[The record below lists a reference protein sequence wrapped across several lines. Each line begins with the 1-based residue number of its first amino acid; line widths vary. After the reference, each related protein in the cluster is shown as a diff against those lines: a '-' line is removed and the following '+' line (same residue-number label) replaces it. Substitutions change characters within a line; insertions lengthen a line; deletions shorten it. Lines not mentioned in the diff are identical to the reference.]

1 MKIKKSKN
9 TNIVNLGGGS
19 LLLGSLALISLGFSS
34 WVLVTSNTSKSAN
47 IAAAAV
53 VDGILFK
60 DANMTT
66 FSLCQDGIVGT
77 DENGNPN
84 GTVVESANV
93 TITFTINNDACDTL
107 GYLNDNN
114 ELTIQTTLG
123 SYPSSSTSSFLNYI
137 STPNVTLNP
146 VGDSSVAV
154 QSEDVTGYVHFI
166 TVTLDPTKEETK
178 LTLSYP
184 VSFPINDNIGSSV
197 VSYYNTNL
205 KFSFSAKGIKES
217 AS

>member
-1 MKIKKSKN
+1 M
-9 TNIVNLGGGS
+9 
-19 LLLGSLALISLGFSS
+19 
-34 WVLVTSNTSKSAN
+34 
-47 IAAAAV
+47 
-53 VDGILFK
+53 DGILFK
-60 DANMTT
+60 DAEITT

-107 GYLNDNN
+107 GYLNVNN

-123 SYPSSSTSSFLNYI
+123 SSPSSSTSSFLDYI
-137 STPNVTLNP
+137 STPSVTLNP

-154 QSEDVTGYVHFI
+154 QSKDVAAYVHSI
-166 TVTLDPTKEETK
+166 TVTLASAKGETE

-184 VSFPINDNIGSSV
+184 VSFPINDDIGSSTV
-197 VSYYNTNL
+197 AYYNTNL
-205 KFSFSAKGIKES
+205 KFSFSAEGIKES